1 MHFTSSDDQNVLLHL
16 PAEHARAAVEH
27 AQGLEDAA
35 SVMLHRTASYGL
47 AWQRY
52 GALSNLVNAARKV
65 ERLMG
70 IWWDGNK
77 GDIPALHKDALDDA
91 VDAINY
97 LQFFITCAQQGNVTG
112 DRRELPEKCEYH
124 VLTMNSDDNCVI
136 CGVSTLDMD
145 EVEVHSV
152 WTERDD

>member
-1 MHFTSSDDQNVLLHL
+1 MHFKSAEDQHTLLTL
-16 PAEHARAAVEH
+16 PAEQARAAVEH

-77 GDIPALHKDALDDA
+77 GEIPALHKDALDDA

-97 LQFFITCAQQGNVTG
+97 LQFFISCAKEGNLTG
-112 DRRELPEKCEYH
+112 ERRQLPTSEKEEIRRDILAVHARDASGAQEL
-124 VLTMNSDDNCVI
+124 I
-136 CGVSTLDMD
+136 RIA
-145 EVEVHSV
+145 
-152 WTERDD
+152 ERLRNV